1 MVSPSNIFPSG
12 CFLNVLWFW
21 MVLSGQLGHVNM
33 TSFIVKKGSLKQ
45 KNFGISGKI
54 TWFWSTFKK
63 ESRVKPDVT
72 RWYRVLIK
80 FVTTVGKYRKLKV
93 FGLYSSNYYC
103 VSCISFIKI
112 GFFWALWKDFSTDFS
127 DVFWLDKEK

>member
-1 MVSPSNIFPSG
+1 MVSPSNIFPNG

-21 MVLSGQLGHVNM
+21 MVLSSQLGHMNM

-54 TWFWSTFKK
+54 TWFWSTFNK

-72 RWYRVLIK
+72 RWYRVLVK
-80 FVTTVGKYRKLKV
+80 FVTPVGKYRKLKV
-93 FGLYSSNYYC
+93 FGLYSSNSYC

-112 GFFWALWKDFSTDFS
+112 GFLSALKRFFHL
-127 DVFWLDKEK
+127 FFRCLLAR